1 MENVIDMTNADLP
14 FLKET
19 QTDETAASDA
29 KEQDLNTE
37 ETPARDRPKAPTRG
51 KARTVMFITALCG
64 TAAGVILALSG
75 KADAQAVMGV
85 SERITGTFGEIFLH
99 RAISGGA
106 VLLLEFIFG
115 FFAFGDYISWI
126 FPMLGGM
133 GAGFFAAA
141 LQKPVFLPSE
151 IAVLLVVIF
160 AAANSAVFSQK
171 LLGLASGERAYMRGM
186 TLSEYCARFAVML
199 PIIIAAAIY
208 EGIAATSF
216 TV

>member
-1 MENVIDMTNADLP
+1 MENVIDITNADLP

-19 QTDETAASDA
+19 QTDDTAASDV
-29 KEQDLNTE
+29 KEQHTE
-37 ETPARDRPKAPTRG
+37 EAPVRDRPKAPTRR

-75 KADAQAVMGV
+75 KADAEAVMGV
-85 SERITGTFGEIFLH
+85 SERISGNFGEIFLH

-106 VLLLEFIFG
+106 ILLLEFIFG

-133 GAGFFAAA
+133 GAGFFSAA
-141 LQKPVFLPSE
+141 LQKPIFLPSE
-151 IAVLLVVIF
+151 IAVLLAVIF

-171 LLGLASGERAYMRGM
+171 LLGLASGERSFMRGM
-186 TLSEYCARFAVML
+186 SLSEYCARFAVAL

-208 EGIAATSF
+208 EGIAATNF